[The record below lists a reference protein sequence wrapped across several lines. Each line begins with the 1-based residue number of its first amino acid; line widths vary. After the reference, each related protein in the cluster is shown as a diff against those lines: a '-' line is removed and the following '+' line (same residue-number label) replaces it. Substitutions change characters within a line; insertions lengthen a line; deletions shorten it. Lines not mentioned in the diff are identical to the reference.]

1 MPDDASPTEVPL
13 TCAAKHTCAGQAYI
27 KAEQAAKR
35 QEKARMATVR
45 ATSDRCHCDSCG
57 AGGALSSFQGR
68 LLCNQCLVVAVKVAA
83 DNKRKSQAQSEAA
96 PVGGGVMRSM
106 RKPQTDY
113 RPITEKAAKVT
124 LAVRALRFLLSL
136 IVRKGSSDA

>member
-1 MPDDASPTEVPL
+1 
-13 TCAAKHTCAGQAYI
+13 
-27 KAEQAAKR
+27 
-35 QEKARMATVR
+35 MATVR
-45 ATSDRCHCDSCG
+45 ATSDGSHCDSCG

-68 LLCNQCLVVAVKVAA
+68 LLCNQCFVVAVRTAA
-83 DNKRKSQAQSEAA
+83 DNQRKYQAQSEAA
-96 PVGGGVMRSM
+96 PVGGGAIRSM

-113 RPITEKAAKVT
+113 RPIIEKAVKVT